1 MFKEQKEVAM
11 AEKNS
16 FLNWVGFKGE
26 ESSQPNSVDRIREL
40 EAQLNDLRS
49 RRDITTLS
57 KEEFEILATETA
69 MTMIKSAQLREAK
82 AQAAAD
88 RLVTETNRASKD
100 ALENAEQKA
109 RSVLS
114 SAETRGRKYLQ
125 AAETEAEEMVAKAEV
140 EAETLFETKK
150 REISAMAVAARR
162 EGERIITEATGEVG
176 GYRQWLASVISE
188 AERLYKVQ
196 TQSLDQAESAIQQSR
211 ARLQSSFERL
221 AQLQEQVLQ
230 NLNADDTLISR
241 GPIRVSSERTKVA
254 IEAPKKTKSAARKP
268 AKKAAVKNSASKK
281 PVKKAVAKRK

>member
-1 MFKEQKEVAM
+1 M

-114 SAETRGRKYLQ
+114 GAETRGRKYLQ
-125 AAETEAEEMVAKAEV
+125 AAESEAEEMVAKAEV
-140 EAETLFETKK
+140 EAETLFENKK
-150 REISAMAVAARR
+150 REITTMATAARR
-162 EGERIITEATGEVG
+162 EGERIITEATSEVG
-176 GYRQWLASVISE
+176 SYRQWLASVISE
-188 AERLYKVQ
+188 AERLYKIQ

-221 AQLQEQVLQ
+221 EQLQEQVLQ
-230 NLNADDTLISR
+230 NLNADDTIISR
-241 GPIRVSSERTKVA
+241 GPIRVASERTKAA
-254 IEAPKKTKSAARKP
+254 IEAPKKAKSATRKP
-268 AKKAAVKNSASKK
+268 TKKAAAKK
-281 PVKKAVAKRK
+281 PVKKAAAKRK

>member
-1 MFKEQKEVAM
+1 M

-125 AAETEAEEMVAKAEV
+125 AAESEAEEMVAKAEI
-140 EAETLFETKK
+140 EAETLFENKK
-150 REISAMAVAARR
+150 REITAMATAARR
-162 EGERIITEATGEVG
+162 EGERIITEATSEVG
-176 GYRQWLASVISE
+176 NYRQWLTSVISE

-221 AQLQEQVLQ
+221 EQLQEQVLQ
-230 NLNADDTLISR
+230 NLNADDTLINR

-254 IEAPKKTKSAARKP
+254 IEAPRKTKSTGRKP
-268 AKKAAVKNSASKK
+268 VKKTAAKKSATKK
-281 PVKKAVAKRK
+281 PVKKAAAKRK

>member
-1 MFKEQKEVAM
+1 VFTEHKEVAM

-82 AQAAAD
+82 AQATAD
-88 RLVTETNRASKD
+88 RLVTESNRASKD

-109 RSVLS
+109 RSVLVG
-114 SAETRGRKYLQ
+114 AETRGRKYLQ
-125 AAETEAEEMVAKAEV
+125 AAESEAEEMVAKAEV
-140 EAETLFETKK
+140 EAETLFENKK
-150 REISAMAVAARR
+150 REISAMATTARR
-162 EGERIITEATGEVG
+162 EGERIITEATSEVG
-176 GYRQWLASVISE
+176 NYRQWLASVISE
-188 AERLYKVQ
+188 AERLYKIQ

-221 AQLQEQVLQ
+221 EQLQEQVLQ
-230 NLNADDTLISR
+230 NLNADDTIINR
-241 GPIRVSSERTKVA
+241 GPIRVASERTKVA
-254 IEAPKKTKSAARKP
+254 IDAPKKARSGTRKP
-268 AKKAAVKNSASKK
+268 AQNSATKKSTAKK
-281 PVKKAVAKRK
+281 PVKKAAAKRK

>member
-1 MFKEQKEVAM
+1 VFQEHKEVMM

-26 ESSQPNSVDRIREL
+26 ESNQPNSVDRIREL

-49 RRDITTLS
+49 RRDITTLT

-88 RLVTETNRASKD
+88 RLITETNRSAKD
-100 ALENAEQKA
+100 ALESAEQKA
-109 RSVLS
+109 RSVLAG
-114 SAETRGRKYLQ
+114 AETRGRKYLQ
-125 AAETEAEEMVAKAEV
+125 AAETEAEEMVAKAEI
-140 EAETLFETKK
+140 EAESLFESKK
-150 REISAMAVAARR
+150 REVAAMATAARR
-162 EGERIITEATGEVG
+162 EGERIITEATSEVG
-176 GYRQWLASVISE
+176 NYRLWLASVISE

-230 NLNADDTLISR
+230 NLNADDTIINR
-241 GPIRVSSERTKVA
+241 GPIRVASERTKTA
-254 IEAPKKTKSAARKP
+254 IEAPRKTNSTARKP
-268 AKKAAVKNSASKK
+268 VKKTA
-281 PVKKAVAKRK
+281 KKAVAKRK

>member
-1 MFKEQKEVAM
+1 M

-109 RSVLS
+109 RAVLS
-114 SAETRGRKYLQ
+114 GAETRGRKYLQ
-125 AAETEAEEMVAKAEV
+125 AAESEAEEMVAKAEV
-140 EAETLFETKK
+140 EAETLFENKK
-150 REISAMAVAARR
+150 REITTMATAARR

-176 GYRQWLASVISE
+176 SYRQWLASVISE
-188 AERLYKVQ
+188 AERLYKIQ

-221 AQLQEQVLQ
+221 EQLQDQVLQ
-230 NLNADDTLISR
+230 NLNADDTLINR
-241 GPIRVSSERTKVA
+241 GPIRVASERTKAA
-254 IEAPKKTKSAARKP
+254 IEAPKKAKSATRKP
-268 AKKAAVKNSASKK
+268 AKKAAVKK
-281 PVKKAVAKRK
+281 PVKTAAAKRK

>member
-1 MFKEQKEVAM
+1 VFQEHKEVAM

-109 RSVLS
+109 RSVLAG
-114 SAETRGRKYLQ
+114 AETRGRKYLQ
-125 AAETEAEEMVAKAEV
+125 AAESEAEEMVSKAEV
-140 EAETLFETKK
+140 EAETLFENKK
-150 REISAMAVAARR
+150 REVTALATAARR
-162 EGERIITEATGEVG
+162 EGERIITEATSEVG
-176 GYRQWLASVISE
+176 SYRQWLASVISE
-188 AERLYKVQ
+188 AERLYKIQ

-221 AQLQEQVLQ
+221 EQLQDQVLQ
-230 NLNADDTLISR
+230 NLNADDTIINR
-241 GPIRVSSERTKVA
+241 GPIRVASERTKAA
-254 IEAPKKTKSAARKP
+254 IEAPKKAKTATRKP
-268 AKKAAVKNSASKK
+268 AKKAAAKK
-281 PVKKAVAKRK
+281 PVKKAAAKRK

>member
-1 MFKEQKEVAM
+1 M

-26 ESSQPNSVDRIREL
+26 ESNQPTSVDRIREL

-49 RRDITTLS
+49 RRDITTLT

-88 RLVTETNRASKD
+88 RLVTETNRAAKD
-100 ALENAEQKA
+100 AIESAEQKA

-114 SAETRGRKYLQ
+114 SAETRGRKFLQ
-125 AAETEAEEMVAKAEV
+125 TAESEAEDMVAKAEV
-140 EAETLFETKK
+140 EAENLFESKK
-150 REISAMAVAARR
+150 REISAMATAARR
-162 EGERIITEATGEVG
+162 EGERIITEATDEVG
-176 GYRQWLASVISE
+176 NYRQWLASVISE

-211 ARLQSSFERL
+211 SRLQSSFERL
-221 AQLQEQVLQ
+221 AQLQEQVLS
-230 NLNADDTLISR
+230 NLNADDTVINR
-241 GPIRVSSERTKVA
+241 GPIRVASERTKVA
-254 IEAPKKTKSAARKP
+254 IEAPKKSKPAARKP
-268 AKKAAVKNSASKK
+268 AKKAAAKK
-281 PVKKAVAKRK
+281 PVTKAAAKRK

>member
-1 MFKEQKEVAM
+1 M

-26 ESSQPNSVDRIREL
+26 EGNQPNSVDRIREL

-88 RLVTETNRASKD
+88 RLVTETNRAAKD
-100 ALENAEQKA
+100 ALESAEQKA
-109 RSVLS
+109 RAVLS

-125 AAETEAEEMVAKAEV
+125 AAETEAEEMVAKAEL
-140 EAETLFETKK
+140 EAESLFESKK
-150 REISAMAVAARR
+150 REVNAMATAARR
-162 EGERIITEATGEVG
+162 EGERIITEATAEVG
-176 GYRQWLASVISE
+176 NYRQWLASVISE

-230 NLNADDTLISR
+230 NLNADDTIINR
-241 GPIRVSSERTKVA
+241 APIRVASERTKVA
-254 IEAPKKTKSAARKP
+254 IEAPKRARTSAHKPAKKAATRKP
-268 AKKAAVKNSASKK
+268 AKKAA
-281 PVKKAVAKRK
+281 AKRK

>member
-1 MFKEQKEVAM
+1 M

-26 ESSQPNSVDRIREL
+26 ESNQPTSVDRIREL

-49 RRDITTLS
+49 RRDITTLT

-88 RLVTETNRASKD
+88 RLVTETNRAAKD
-100 ALENAEQKA
+100 AIESAEQKA

-114 SAETRGRKYLQ
+114 SAETRGRKFLQ
-125 AAETEAEEMVAKAEV
+125 TAESEAEDMVAKAEV
-140 EAETLFETKK
+140 EAENLFESKK
-150 REISAMAVAARR
+150 REISAMATAARR
-162 EGERIITEATGEVG
+162 EGERIITEATDEVG
-176 GYRQWLASVISE
+176 NYRQWLASVISE

-211 ARLQSSFERL
+211 SRLQSSFERL
-221 AQLQEQVLQ
+221 AQLQEQVLS
-230 NLNADDTLISR
+230 NLNADDTVINR
-241 GPIRVSSERTKVA
+241 GPIRVASERTKVA
-254 IEAPKKTKSAARKP
+254 IEAPKKSKSAVRKP
-268 AKKAAVKNSASKK
+268 AKKAAAKK
-281 PVKKAVAKRK
+281 PVTKATAKRK

>member
-1 MFKEQKEVAM
+1 MFKEHKEVAM

-114 SAETRGRKYLQ
+114 GAETRGRKYLQ
-125 AAETEAEEMVAKAEV
+125 AAESEAEEMVAKAEV
-140 EAETLFETKK
+140 EAETLFENKK
-150 REISAMAVAARR
+150 REITSMATAARR
-162 EGERIITEATGEVG
+162 EGERIITEATSEVG
-176 GYRQWLASVISE
+176 SYRQWLASVISE
-188 AERLYKVQ
+188 AERLYKIQ

-221 AQLQEQVLQ
+221 EQLQDQVLQ

-241 GPIRVSSERTKVA
+241 GPIRVASERTKAA
-254 IEAPKKTKSAARKP
+254 IEAPKKAKSATRKP
-268 AKKAAVKNSASKK
+268 AKKAAAKK
-281 PVKKAVAKRK
+281 PVKKAAAKRK

>member
-1 MFKEQKEVAM
+1 M

-16 FLNWVGFKGE
+16 FLSWVGFKGE

-40 EAQLNDLRS
+40 EAQLSDLRS

-100 ALENAEQKA
+100 ALESAEQKA

-114 SAETRGRKYLQ
+114 GAETRGRKYLQ
-125 AAETEAEEMVAKAEV
+125 AAESEAEEMVAKAEV
-140 EAETLFETKK
+140 EAETLFENKK
-150 REISAMAVAARR
+150 REISTLATAARR

-176 GYRQWLASVISE
+176 SYRQWLASVISE
-188 AERLYKVQ
+188 AERLYKIQ
-196 TQSLDQAESAIQQSR
+196 TQSLDQAEGAIQQSR

-221 AQLQEQVLQ
+221 EQLQEQVLQ
-230 NLNADDTLISR
+230 NLNADDTIINR
-241 GPIRVSSERTKVA
+241 GPIRVASERTTVA
-254 IEAPKKTKSAARKP
+254 IETPKKAKSNTHKP
-268 AKKAAVKNSASKK
+268 AKKAVAKK
-281 PVKKAVAKRK
+281 PVKKAAAKRK

>member
-1 MFKEQKEVAM
+1 M

-26 ESSQPNSVDRIREL
+26 ESNQPTSVDRIREL

-49 RRDITTLS
+49 RRDITTLT

-88 RLVTETNRASKD
+88 RLVTETNRAAKD
-100 ALENAEQKA
+100 AIESAEQKA

-114 SAETRGRKYLQ
+114 SAETRGRKFLQ
-125 AAETEAEEMVAKAEV
+125 TAEAEAEEMISKAEI
-140 EAETLFETKK
+140 ESENLFESKK
-150 REISAMAVAARR
+150 REVTAMATAARR
-162 EGERIITEATGEVG
+162 EGERIITEATDEVG
-176 GYRQWLASVISE
+176 NYRQWLASVISE

-211 ARLQSSFERL
+211 SRLQSSFERL
-221 AQLQEQVLQ
+221 AQLQEQVLS
-230 NLNADDTLISR
+230 NLNADDTVINR
-241 GPIRVSSERTKVA
+241 GPIRVASERTKVA
-254 IEAPKKTKSAARKP
+254 IEAPRKAKSATRKP
-268 AKKAAVKNSASKK
+268 AKKTAAKK
-281 PVKKAVAKRK
+281 PVKKAAAKRK